1 MRGRYSVKIVNIAS
15 ALGVALLS
23 ALAPRLNAQTIQNPS
38 FETPVVGP
46 VGNFASFQLDPTGAV
61 WTFSGRAGIAANGST
76 LAHSPFSTN
85 GNQIAFL
92 GQLSASGAS
101 MAQTISNFPAGLHKY
116 SVTFMASAL
125 QSQSPTVRVLMD
137 GTNVGSFSPQG
148 GNWSS
153 FQTMPIPLGGGAHVL
168 SFTNVPSAPEV
179 MLDTIGLLA
188 ELPVKI
194 AAGSTHSLFVTSDG
208 SLWGM
213 GANRSGQLGNGTTQ
227 DQEVPEQI
235 VASNVM
241 AIAAGNLHSLFLKN
255 DGSLWA
261 MGYDLLGQLGDGT
274 NSTEVSVPEQIVAS
288 NVTAIAGGGA
298 HSLFLQND
306 GSLWA
311 MGNDQSGQLG
321 DGIVNSIYNPAET
334 NLPEMIV
341 ASNVTAIAAGFNHS
355 LFLKSDGSLWGMGA
369 NNYGQLGD
377 GTYNSTN
384 RPELI
389 VAGGV
394 TAIAAGSFHS
404 LFLKS
409 DGSLWAMGSDVFGL
423 LGDGIYNGINND
435 TNSTNEPELIVP
447 GPPGYDQIS
456 IQPLTGGTVLLSFLG
471 MAGANYALDYTPNL
485 APPCWM
491 PVATNPA
498 GGGGLLMLTNTPD
511 PTTNTFWR
519 IRSVP

>member
-1 MRGRYSVKIVNIAS
+1 
-15 ALGVALLS
+15 
-23 ALAPRLNAQTIQNPS
+23 
-38 FETPVVGP
+38 
-46 VGNFASFQLDPTGAV
+46 
-61 WTFSGRAGIAANGST
+61 
-76 LAHSPFSTN
+76 
-85 GNQIAFL
+85 
-92 GQLSASGAS
+92 
-101 MAQTISNFPAGLHKY
+101 
-116 SVTFMASAL
+116 
-125 QSQSPTVRVLMD
+125 
-137 GTNVGSFSPQG
+137 
-148 GNWSS
+148 
-153 FQTMPIPLGGGAHVL
+153 
-168 SFTNVPSAPEV
+168 
-179 MLDTIGLLA
+179 
-188 ELPVKI
+188 
-194 AAGSTHSLFVTSDG
+194 
-208 SLWGM
+208 
-213 GANRSGQLGNGTTQ
+213 
-227 DQEVPEQI
+227 
-235 VASNVM
+235 
-241 AIAAGNLHSLFLKN
+241 
-255 DGSLWA
+255 
-261 MGYDLLGQLGDGT
+261 
-274 NSTEVSVPEQIVAS
+274 
-288 NVTAIAGGGA
+288 
-298 HSLFLQND
+298 
-306 GSLWA
+306 

-409 DGSLWAMGSDVFGL
+409 DGSLWAMGSDVFGQ

-485 APPCWM
+485 APP
-491 PVATNPA
+491 VLDA
-498 GGGGLLMLTNTPD
+498 GGHQPGWRRWAADAHQHAGSDYEHVLAHPLRAIMAADSWCNRVFSFAPSRGLLPFCLF
-511 PTTNTFWR
+511 PTADAVGYYLAPRRGLLPFCLFPTIILR
-519 IRSVP
+519 LSEA